1 MSDTPKSLT
10 GYIILKADEESP
22 GHGPAQWPMLSVMN
36 KSDDRSQ
43 PIPVNATSAKAA
55 INKWGEGLSPEMQ
68 QGKFVAVPER
78 SFTAIQRTV
87 EQRPVVSVQETL
99 L

>member
-22 GHGPAQWPMLSVMN
+22 GHGPAQWPMLSIMN
-36 KSDDRSQ
+36 SADDKGQ
-43 PIPVNATSAKAA
+43 PYPIEATSASVA
-55 INKWGEGLSPEMQ
+55 INKWGEGRSPEMQ
-68 QGKFVAVPER
+68 QGKFIAVPER
-78 SFTAIQRTV
+78 SFKAIQRTV
-87 EQRPVVSVQETL
+87 EERPVVNVQETL